1 MSHGFHIQ
9 PDEQVLIKLR
19 KHWFILFQE
28 TIGTVLV
35 GVCALFLAVF
45 ALNLGVLPES
55 VVSAEAVVLLGAL
68 WLLLIWLGLAVI
80 WTNYYLDVWIVTDR
94 RIVNIEQVGLFNRR
108 IVTWRMERVQ
118 DVTTE
123 IGSFIQTMFN
133 FGSIQVE
140 TAGPTAEIAMIRGIP
155 DPERVKQTILNQVDM
170 YTEEHLR
177 VTRPMGQS
185 THDVHAE

>member
-1 MSHGFHIQ
+1 MSHGFHTQ
-9 PDEQVLIKLR
+9 PDEQILLKLR

-28 TIGTVLV
+28 TIGTIIV
-35 GVCALFLAVF
+35 GILPLFLITFLANLAGIGSFFSPALAVF
-45 ALNLGVLPES
+45 LS
-55 VVSAEAVVLLGAL
+55 TL
-68 WLLLIWLGLAVI
+68 WLLLVWIGISVI
-80 WTNYYLDVWIVTDR
+80 WTNYYLDVWVVTDR

-123 IGSFIQTMFN
+123 IGSFFQTMLN

-140 TAGPTAEIAMIRGIP
+140 TAGPTAEIAMIKGIP
-155 DPERVKQTILNQVDM
+155 DPEHVKQVIMNQVDN

-177 VTRPMGQS
+177 YPREVYKTVHD
-185 THDVHAE
+185 THIE